1 MILMLGQRWLTGSRA
16 TVPSAFRQGKWF
28 FRAFGEYLL
37 TLPTRDRS
45 LPVRPGTERQ
55 ASSSMVTDVI
65 ATGAF
70 GRSRELRGALA
81 IWSTMSRPFVT
92 CPKIV

>member
-1 MILMLGQRWLTGSRA
+1 MILQLGQRWLTGSRA
-16 TVPSAFRQGKWF
+16 TVPSGFQQGKWF

-37 TLPTRDRS
+37 TLPTRDTD
-45 LPVRPGTERQ
+45 LPVPAGNERQ
-55 ASSSMVTDVI
+55 ASSSIVTEVI
-65 ATGAF
+65 ATGWF
-70 GRSRELRGALA
+70 GRSREFRGAFT